1 MRHTFGPFF
10 AFVNLQVPVSTC
22 KYLQVLRDTCNLAG
36 ALATREY
43 STREYSTR
51 EYSTREYSTREYS
64 TREYSTREYS
74 TREYSTREYE
84 LLVGTSLHECEFPFG
99 N

>member
-22 KYLQVLRDTCNLAG
+22 EYLQVLTDTCNSAG
-36 ALATREY
+36 ALA
-43 STREYSTR
+43 
-51 EYSTREYSTREYS
+51 
-64 TREYSTREYS
+64 

>member
-22 KYLQVLRDTCNLAG
+22 EYLQVLTDTCNSAG
-36 ALATREY
+36 ALA
-43 STREYSTR
+43 
-51 EYSTREYSTREYS
+51 
-64 TREYSTREYS
+64 
-74 TREYSTREYE
+74 TREYE